1 MTLITL
7 GVMSIMQAKEQD
19 SYKYA
24 RSFMEFIFNL
34 SGTASIIFGGI
45 IFFWHYVI
53 YVMISAYATI
63 VENSDR
69 SDVVEAILTIS
80 DSLDY
85 NSGRGGSAEELLE
98 MLNSYT
104 SRMDSLDDDY
114 DEDKQ
119 ETGEEEDDVELEKID
134 ITNIE
139 E

>member
-1 MTLITL
+1 
-7 GVMSIMQAKEQD
+7 
-19 SYKYA
+19 
-24 RSFMEFIFNL
+24 
-34 SGTASIIFGGI
+34 
-45 IFFWHYVI
+45 
-53 YVMISAYATI
+53 
-63 VENSDR
+63 
-69 SDVVEAILTIS
+69 
-80 DSLDY
+80 
-85 NSGRGGSAEELLE
+85 

>member
-1 MTLITL
+1 
-7 GVMSIMQAKEQD
+7 
-19 SYKYA
+19 
-24 RSFMEFIFNL
+24 
-34 SGTASIIFGGI
+34 
-45 IFFWHYVI
+45 
-53 YVMISAYATI
+53 MISAYATI

-69 SDVVEAILTIS
+69 SDVVEALLTIS

-85 NSGRGGSAEELLE
+85 NSGRCGSAEELLE
-98 MLNSYT
+98 MLNLYT

>member
-1 MTLITL
+1 
-7 GVMSIMQAKEQD
+7 
-19 SYKYA
+19 
-24 RSFMEFIFNL
+24 
-34 SGTASIIFGGI
+34 
-45 IFFWHYVI
+45 
-53 YVMISAYATI
+53 MISAYATI

-85 NSGRGGSAEELLE
+85 NSGRGGSAEDLLE

>member
-1 MTLITL
+1 MLK
-7 GVMSIMQAKEQD
+7 GKEWR
-19 SYKYA
+19 Y
-24 RSFMEFIFNL
+24 E
-34 SGTASIIFGGI
+34 
-45 IFFWHYVI
+45 VE
-53 YVMISAYATI
+53 
-63 VENSDR
+63 ENSDR
-69 SDVVEAILTIS
+69 SDVVEAILTIR

>member
-1 MTLITL
+1 
-7 GVMSIMQAKEQD
+7 
-19 SYKYA
+19 
-24 RSFMEFIFNL
+24 
-34 SGTASIIFGGI
+34 
-45 IFFWHYVI
+45 
-53 YVMISAYATI
+53 MISAYATI